1 MARWS
6 LIGKKTVYIGSEEI
20 DPEFVADE
28 AATITV
34 TPGTTEVASQLGT
47 VEYPNGSF
55 EELSATVTIH
65 VPNIRFL
72 GKLFPGLFVEADFDY
87 DDEDGEDGSTGQVRF
102 GAYECKTTEAVPVI
116 IHNTCADDSRD
127 DIQIPNAL
135 IANGGE
141 FTISLSDPFDVELQI
156 TPQPGTEGAVIMGE
170 GSLSQKTLYNPET
183 QSYEP
188 ISES

>member
-1 MARWS
+1 MANWS
-6 LIGKKTVYIGSEEI
+6 LIGKKTVYIGGEEI
-20 DPEFVADE
+20 EPEFVADE

-34 TPGTTEVASQLGT
+34 SPSTTEVSSQLGT
-47 VEYPNGSF
+47 VSYPNGAF

-65 VPNIRFL
+65 VPNMRFL
-72 GKLFPGLFVEADFDY
+72 GKLFPGLFVESEFDY
-87 DDEDGEDGSTGQVRF
+87 DGEDERTGQVRF
-102 GAYECKTTEAVPVI
+102 GAYECKTTDPVPVI

-183 QSYEP
+183 QTYEP
-188 ISES
+188 VSES